1 MKASDVKKGN
11 VVEHDGTVYQVRDIE
26 RSSPSARG
34 GNVTFRFTLYS
45 IPGGRKF
52 DLSLRADDELR
63 EMDLV
68 RRAAN
73 FSYMDDGAFVFM
85 DAEDYTQYPLSPEL
99 VGDNAGYIV
108 EGIEGYYVQL
118 IDDAPV
124 GLQVP
129 SSVILTV
136 VDTAPEM
143 KGSSAT
149 KRNKPA
155 KLSTG
160 IELQV
165 PEYIS
170 NDEKVWVN
178 TITGEFAGAAH
189 RPALFLPHS
198 QGFIDKRRAVLK
210 HPRVNFSRCDA
221 ESALGH
227 LSHRHSCPP
236 PATR

>member
-11 VVEHDGTVYQVRDIE
+11 VVEHEGAVYQIRGIE
-26 RSSPSARG
+26 RSAPTARG
-34 GNVTFRFTLYS
+34 GNVTFRFTMYS
-45 IPGGRKF
+45 IPGGRKY
-52 DLSLRADDELR
+52 DLSLRADDDLR

-68 RRAAN
+68 RRAAT

-85 DAEDYTQYPLSPEL
+85 DVEDYTQYPLSPEL

-108 EGIEGYYVQL
+108 EDLEGYYVQL

-149 KRNKPA
+149 KRTKPA
-155 KLSTG
+155 KLATG
-160 IELQV
+160 IEVQV

-170 NDEKVWVN
+170 NNEKIWVN
-178 TITGEFAGAAH
+178 TLTGEFSG
-189 RPALFLPHS
+189 
-198 QGFIDKRRAVLK
+198 RA
-210 HPRVNFSRCDA
+210 
-221 ESALGH
+221 
-227 LSHRHSCPP
+227 
-236 PATR
+236 

>member
-1 MKASDVKKGN
+1 MKASDTKKGY
-11 VVEHDGTVYQVRDIE
+11 VIEHEGTVYQVRDVE

-45 IPGGRKF
+45 IPGGRKY
-52 DLSLRADDELR
+52 DLSLRAEDELK

-73 FSYMDDGAFVFM
+73 FSYKDGDAFVFM
-85 DAEDYTQYPLSPEL
+85 DAEDYTQYLLSPET

-108 EGIEGYYVQL
+108 EDIEGYYVQL
-118 IDDAPV
+118 IDDVPV
-124 GLQVP
+124 ALQVP

-136 VDTAPEM
+136 LDTAPEM

-155 KLSTG
+155 TLNTG

-165 PEYIS
+165 PEYIGAG
-170 NDEKVWVN
+170 EKIWVN
-178 TITGEFAGAAH
+178 TLTREFAG
-189 RPALFLPHS
+189 
-198 QGFIDKRRAVLK
+198 RA
-210 HPRVNFSRCDA
+210 
-221 ESALGH
+221 
-227 LSHRHSCPP
+227 
-236 PATR
+236 